1 MKKCLLMFATA
12 CLAGAASAV
21 TVTWNADKVVLANS
35 GTQVA
40 VLIVAG
46 DKASAT
52 NAVQAWTIA
61 IGGGNIGDLK
71 IRGSGNSANAG
82 QTLNQTVF
90 SNNGSSWGA
99 LTTVTSGSDAT
110 GTITF
115 RTNHWMGGASPE
127 KVTFIFMDASGYNG
141 NSSLL
146 SAYEVNASDLQPETG
161 DAVTI
166 NVGTLDLRGDTVPEP
181 TALALLALG
190 VAGLALRR
198 RVA

>member
-12 CLAGAASAV
+12 LLAGAASAV
-21 TVTWNADKVVLANS
+21 TVTWNADKVELANS

-46 DKASAT
+46 DKVSAT
-52 NAVQAWTIA
+52 NAAQAWTLSIS
-61 IGGGNIGDLK
+61 GGYIGDLK
-71 IRGSGNSANAG
+71 VRDSGSSANEG
-82 QTLNQTVF
+82 QTLNKTVF
-90 SNNGSSWGA
+90 SNNGRSWGA
-99 LTTVTSGSDAT
+99 VTSVTSGNDAT

-115 RTNHWMGGASPE
+115 QPSHWTGGSSPE

-146 SAYEVNASDLQPETG
+146 AAYEVNASDLQPETG

-166 NVGTLDLRGDTVPEP
+166 NVGALDLRGDTVPEP

-190 VAGLALRR
+190 VAGLAFRR
-198 RVA
+198 RMA